1 MSPQATLDTSHTL
14 SDDTFYLN
22 MGPQHPSTHGVLRL
36 LLRLSGERVLEC
48 DPVLGYSHRG
58 QEHIA
63 QTKGWLQFL
72 PYPGRMD
79 YLAALMFNH
88 AHCLAIEKAA
98 GIAVPE
104 RAEYIRVICA
114 ELNRISS
121 HLLWLGAYL
130 MDLGAFTPFL
140 YCFDDREDIMDL
152 LLPITGS
159 RLTYCYCRFGGVAKD
174 VDDDFVAGT
183 RAFIKKLRG
192 RLKDYDKLVNKNII
206 FINRTKNVG
215 VITLETARAYGL
227 TGPCLRGSGLA
238 YDVRKAE
245 PYSLYPEFKFD
256 IPSFPG
262 GDSLDRYMV
271 RFLEME
277 QSLRIIE
284 QALERLPQGPV
295 APAKPV
301 RVVKVPA
308 GDYLSLY
315 ESARGQVG
323 IYTVSDGGKSPA
335 RMKWRVPSFSNL
347 SVLPKLLV
355 GTLVADTIAVLGSV
369 DVVMPE
375 IDR

>member
-1 MSPQATLDTSHTL
+1 MTPQAKLDPSHTL

-36 LLRLSGERVLEC
+36 LLRLSGERIMEC

-63 QTKGWLQFL
+63 QNKTYLQFL

-104 RAEYIRVICA
+104 RAEYIRTICA

-152 LLPITGS
+152 LLPVTGS

-174 VDDDFVAGT
+174 VDADFVTGV

-192 RLKDYDKLVNKNII
+192 RMKDYDKLVNKNVI
-206 FINRTKNVG
+206 FINRTKDVG
-215 VITLETARAYGL
+215 VISQETALAYGL
-227 TGPCLRGSGLA
+227 TGPCLRGSGVA
-238 YDVRKAE
+238 YDVRRAE
-245 PYSLYPEFKFD
+245 PYGVYPELAFD
-256 IPSFPG
+256 IPVFAN
-262 GDSLDRYMV
+262 GDCLDRYMV

-284 QALERLPQGPV
+284 QALDRLPEGPI

-301 RVVKVPA
+301 RVVKVPV
-308 GDYLSLY
+308 GDYLSVY

-323 IYTVSDGGKSPA
+323 IYLVSDGGKNPY

-347 SVLPKLLV
+347 SVLPMLLV
-355 GTLVADTIAVLGSV
+355 NTLVADTIAILGSV